1 MAKSPIAK
9 VSPAVMKWVVETGG
23 LAAPDIAKK
32 LRVPESDVQGWMQH
46 RSEISVAKLERLS
59 NYAKRPLAVFLL
71 DEPPAERALKDY
83 RTPRVA
89 LTRDAALAVRAA
101 RYWQEAS
108 AEMMDMLGCDASPRV
123 RPGVAVRHSPERAA
137 AEQMRKLGMDAQPAG
152 RGKGA
157 EQLYGELRDAVESVN
172 VHVFERGAK
181 PEEMRCLSLSESP
194 CAILVNSREPA
205 AAKRF
210 ALLHGYGHILLGKG
224 GLCAPL
230 AGAATP
236 GSAVESW
243 CSKFALFALM
253 PRADFAREFEG
264 AAQTARRDSA
274 AEIPEILSDRF
285 AVSLQAAA
293 AQAVVAGLAA
303 ESGARRAPRLP
314 EKRRGSRP
322 GPVQKCVGERGRKF
336 VSLVLESWHGRM
348 ISGRDALCY
357 LDTDLQRAPELAAY
371 CGEGKARRRTAGAP

>member
-1 MAKSPIAK
+1 
-9 VSPAVMKWVVETGG
+9 MKWVVETGG

-32 LRVPESDVQGWMQH
+32 LRVPESDVQRWMQQ

-157 EQLYGELRDAVESVN
+157 EQLYGELRDAVESLN

-194 CAILVNSREPA
+194 CAVLVNSREPA

-230 AGAATP
+230 AAAAP

-243 CSKFALFALM
+243 CSKFTLFALM

-314 EKRRGSRP
+314 EKSKSRP
-322 GPVQKCVGERGRKF
+322 GPAQKCVGERGRKF
-336 VSLVLESWHGRM
+336 VSLVLESRRGGT

-357 LDTDLQRAPELAAY
+357 LDTDLRREKELAA
-371 CGEGKARRRTAGAP
+371 CCLAGTARRRTAGAP